1 MNSTGLFFLA
11 MSSCGLLLVSGYFYG
26 CVYQKFIKALRK
38 IDATMVGVLTIFGL
52 FQMETFFSI
61 STNAS
66 SRIALFWLIGL
77 LILGPV
83 LAAMLRADLKP
94 KKGHLFS
101 LVSGLI
107 VSILICAG
115 SAHLNTNSIFFDTIT
130 YLSETVESSQAVSF
144 GYMDYLSGIANPY
157 AVDAVHSFTGFY
169 YLWGMICRVYQNVF
183 HLKAAQLTPIYIWG
197 STITYGMMTGELI
210 AASARLLW
218 KKNSWKNLLIV
229 LLISCPYFTNYFN
242 TTLAFFGNTF
252 RMTIIGWS
260 FLLVYLILSKKD
272 ARLFLPL
279 TLSYYAVICATSSG
293 FFLAAMITAGL
304 LMELAA
310 EKEKKL
316 GIWIGFI
323 VSIYPILH
331 YAVLILKADLVSEY
345 VLVLLGCAAVS
356 AILLLAAYLLRNHF
370 EGFDRLASIL
380 GILAF
385 AGLIGISFLL
395 RNGEYGYSYFFKEQ
409 SEMMSMNLFNHF
421 STRELIRNLIYY
433 MLFAFAFLHHGE
445 GMRMKRFILFLILL
459 FVNPLVTPAVCRFMT
474 SEVYFRV
481 FDLVLNP
488 FVIVFLVYHASFFV
502 PGRILNPEYHFILC
516 FISAVIGLMN
526 LMNYYSKSLI
536 YKDPGWDW
544 KLKASND
551 SMELYDFI
559 QTNLSDTE
567 NKPSI
572 LSQDINLKGYVTGIT
587 LPFTSADYR
596 EVLAD
601 PEQYADKTDLVQLL
615 YPSMRY
621 TDQNP
626 FGTELNY
633 DNLPQVILNEGAD
646 YLLISNVT
654 SVWNPRGWYD
664 KVYLKMIN
672 SGLCTME
679 YQNDTWALLKISKD
693 YQAEGQEGN

>member
-183 HLKAAQLTPIYIWG
+183 HLKVAQLTPIYLWG

-210 AASARLLW
+210 AASARLFW
-218 KKNSWKNLLIV
+218 RKNSWKNLLITV
-229 LLISCPYFTNYFN
+229 LICSPYFTNYFN

-260 FLLVYLILSKKD
+260 FLLVYLILSRKD
-272 ARLFLPL
+272 PKLFLPL

-356 AILLLAAYLLRNHF
+356 AFLLLAAYLLRNHF
-370 EGFDRLASIL
+370 EGFDRLVSIL
-380 GILAF
+380 GILSF

-502 PGRILNPEYHFILC
+502 PGTILNPEYHFILC

-601 PEQYADKTDLVQLL
+601 PGQYADKTDLVQLL

-679 YQNDTWALLKISKD
+679 YQNDTWALLKINHD
-693 YQAEGQEGN
+693 YQAEGQEG

>member
-1 MNSTGLFFLA
+1 MGDDLPSLSECIPSEGRTADPDLSLGFDDYLWNDDRRADCCVCKAVLEKEFLA
-11 MSSCGLLLVSGYFYG
+11 ESSDHDLDLQSVLHELFQYDA
-26 CVYQKFIKALRK
+26 CVLRK
-38 IDATMVGVLTIFGL
+38 YVPHDDHRVELSACLSDS
-52 FQMETFFSI
+52 EPERPKAFS
-61 STNAS
+61 
-66 SRIALFWLIGL
+66 
-77 LILGPV
+77 
-83 LAAMLRADLKP
+83 
-94 KKGHLFS
+94 
-101 LVSGLI
+101 
-107 VSILICAG
+107 
-115 SAHLNTNSIFFDTIT
+115 SA
-130 YLSETVESSQAVSF
+130 Y
-144 GYMDYLSGIANPY
+144 
-157 AVDAVHSFTGFY
+157 
-169 YLWGMICRVYQNVF
+169 
-183 HLKAAQLTPIYIWG
+183 
-197 STITYGMMTGELI
+197 
-210 AASARLLW
+210 
-218 KKNSWKNLLIV
+218 
-229 LLISCPYFTNYFN
+229 
-242 TTLAFFGNTF
+242 
-252 RMTIIGWS
+252 S
-260 FLLVYLILSKKD
+260 FLLCRDLRNFFRLLSCGD
-272 ARLFLPL
+272 DHSRTADGTGGREREETRNLDRIHRFD
-279 TLSYYAVICATSSG
+279 LSDSS
-293 FFLAAMITAGL
+293 LCSAD
-304 LMELAA
+304 
-310 EKEKKL
+310 
-316 GIWIGFI
+316 
-323 VSIYPILH
+323 S
-331 YAVLILKADLVSEY
+331 KADLVSEY
-345 VLVLLGCAAVS
+345 VPVLLGCAAVS
-356 AILLLAAYLLRNHF
+356 AFLLLAAYLLRNHF
-370 EGFDRLASIL
+370 EGFDRLVSIL

-488 FVIVFLVYHASFFV
+488 FVIVFLIYHASFFV
-502 PGRILNPEYHFILC
+502 PGTILNPEYHFILC

-693 YQAEGQEGN
+693 YQAEEQEGN

>member
-1 MNSTGLFFLA
+1 M
-11 MSSCGLLLVSGYFYG
+11 
-26 CVYQKFIKALRK
+26 
-38 IDATMVGVLTIFGL
+38 
-52 FQMETFFSI
+52 
-61 STNAS
+61 
-66 SRIALFWLIGL
+66 
-77 LILGPV
+77 
-83 LAAMLRADLKP
+83 
-94 KKGHLFS
+94 
-101 LVSGLI
+101 
-107 VSILICAG
+107 
-115 SAHLNTNSIFFDTIT
+115 
-130 YLSETVESSQAVSF
+130 
-144 GYMDYLSGIANPY
+144 
-157 AVDAVHSFTGFY
+157 
-169 YLWGMICRVYQNVF
+169 
-183 HLKAAQLTPIYIWG
+183 
-197 STITYGMMTGELI
+197 
-210 AASARLLW
+210 
-218 KKNSWKNLLIV
+218 
-229 LLISCPYFTNYFN
+229 
-242 TTLAFFGNTF
+242 
-252 RMTIIGWS
+252 
-260 FLLVYLILSKKD
+260 
-272 ARLFLPL
+272 
-279 TLSYYAVICATSSG
+279 
-293 FFLAAMITAGL
+293 
-304 LMELAA
+304 
-310 EKEKKL
+310 
-316 GIWIGFI
+316 
-323 VSIYPILH
+323 
-331 YAVLILKADLVSEY
+331 LILKADLVSEY

-370 EGFDRLASIL
+370 EGFDRLVSIL
-380 GILAF
+380 GILSF

-502 PGRILNPEYHFILC
+502 PGRVLNPEYHFILC

-679 YQNDTWALLKISKD
+679 FQNDTWALLKISKD
-693 YQAEGQEGN
+693 YQAEEQEGN